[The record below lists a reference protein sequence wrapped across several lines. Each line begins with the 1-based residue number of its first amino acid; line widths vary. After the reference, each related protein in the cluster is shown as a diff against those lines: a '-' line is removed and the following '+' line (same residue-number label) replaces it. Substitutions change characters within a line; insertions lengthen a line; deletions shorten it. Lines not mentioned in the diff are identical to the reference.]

1 MAYEFK
7 TRISK
12 KSNYGGSRSVS
23 AIKFIVIHYTGN
35 DGDTDESNGNYFT
48 NNIVKASAH
57 YFVDDDSVTQS
68 VPDNYIAWSVGG
80 SKYGNCATTGGG
92 RYYGICT
99 NSNSISIEI
108 CDDVKNGIVYP
119 SEKTIENAVELTKML
134 MNKYGIAKSNVIRHF
149 DVTGKSCPAYWC
161 GNVLKNEKWETE
173 FLSRLVEEDFDMSL
187 LKDLADKYGED
198 AVKSAVESVIV
209 ARKDDAW
216 KVQGSDY
223 LHANCDFSDVHCHD
237 EPVTFG
243 VLGTILS
250 KLRK

>member
-1 MAYEFK
+1 MIINQGK
-7 TRISK
+7 PCHR
-12 KSNYGGSRSVS
+12 SNYTAGRGGNHIRY
-23 AIKFIVIHYTGN
+23 IVIHFTAN
-35 DGDTDESNGNYFT
+35 NGDTAQNNCTYFGGASRG
-48 NNIVKASAH
+48 ASAH
-57 YFVDDDSVTQS
+57 YFVGDDGIYQS
-68 VPDNYIAWSVGG
+68 VKDNDRAWHCGG
-80 SKYGNCATTGGG
+80 TTKYKHPHCRNM
-92 RYYGICT
+92 
-99 NSNSISIEI
+99 NSIGIEM
-108 CDDVKNGIVYP
+108 CSRKDQNGQYYIKDNII
-119 SEKTIENAVELTKML
+119 SDTVELTRFL
-134 MNKYGIAKSNVIRHF
+134 MDKYNIPIENVIRHY
-149 DVTGKSCPAYWC
+149 DVWSKQCPEPFVRNTKLWTDF
-161 GNVLKNEKWETE
+161 K
-173 FLSRLVEEDFDMSL
+173 SRLIEEDFDMSL